1 MASPLRES
9 SAKTWIAAIIGGLL
23 CSNCCALQL
32 VLNYLGLG
40 CAGFAIL
47 SPFRFYIVFAISGV
61 LFVFRPLRSSSRVP
75 SRFCQAALFF
85 FLICLPEIISLY
97 SRHGIYSFTSD
108 YSPSS
113 PLLVRVSGMKC
124 AACGERA
131 RTVSL
136 SVPCVQDSAV
146 YWEKGY
152 MKLQAIS
159 GTDLAH
165 CGRSVSSVLHR
176 AGFEIISVDLC
187 AHEKPPS
194 LLFPWSL
201 TVPRLAYLNSTGNCF
216 LLT

>member
-1 MASPLRES
+1 L
-9 SAKTWIAAIIGGLL
+9 G
-23 CSNCCALQL
+23 SNCCALQL
-32 VLNYLGLG
+32 VLNFLGLG

-61 LFVFRPLRSSSRVP
+61 LFVFRPLRSSSRVS
-75 SRFCQAALFF
+75 SRFCQTALLFF
-85 FLICLPEIISLY
+85 LTCLPEMISLY

-146 YWEKGY
+146 YWEGGY
-152 MKLQAIS
+152 MKLQVIG
-159 GTDLAH
+159 GTDLAD
-165 CGRSVSSVLHR
+165 CGRSVSTALHR

-201 TVPRLAYLNSTGNCF
+201 TAPRRAYLNSTGTCV